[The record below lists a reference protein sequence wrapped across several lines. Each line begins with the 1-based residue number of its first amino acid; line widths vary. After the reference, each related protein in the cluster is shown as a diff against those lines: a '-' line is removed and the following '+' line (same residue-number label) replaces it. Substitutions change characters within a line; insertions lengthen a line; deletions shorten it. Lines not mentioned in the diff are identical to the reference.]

1 MSSSKKNVKKSTQ
14 LKQVPV
20 VPFNK
25 KNAEAFSQ
33 ALYAENGNTITF
45 TRLCDGSLVEGYGKQ
60 TVHCAVGEAY
70 FQFVSRNPKDMLR
83 LGEVGED
90 DGDGDYGYYHSKY
103 GASVESEDGAT
114 LEAIDAL
121 VDAASLKGQGLASK
135 KRLAAALS
143 LCVES
148 NDDGN
153 TDAGNADYVARAQA
167 VQNTW
172 KRRVLPLLK

>member
-14 LKQVPV
+14 V
-20 VPFNK
+20 VSQPLPFNK
-25 KNAEAFSQ
+25 KNAELFSQ
-33 ALYAENGNTITF
+33 SLYTENGNTITF
-45 TRLCDGSLVEGYGKQ
+45 TRLCDDSLVEGSGKQ
-60 TVHCAVGEAY
+60 TMHCAVGEAY
-70 FQFVSRNPKDMLR
+70 FQFVSSKPSDMSR
-83 LGEVGED
+83 LGED
-90 DGDGDYGYYHSKY
+90 DGDEYGCYHSKY
-103 GASVESEDGAT
+103 GVVIESDDGAT

-121 VDAASLKGQGLASK
+121 VDAADLKGQGLASK
-135 KRLAAALS
+135 KRLAQALV

-153 TDAGNADYVARAQA
+153 TYATNADYVARAQN